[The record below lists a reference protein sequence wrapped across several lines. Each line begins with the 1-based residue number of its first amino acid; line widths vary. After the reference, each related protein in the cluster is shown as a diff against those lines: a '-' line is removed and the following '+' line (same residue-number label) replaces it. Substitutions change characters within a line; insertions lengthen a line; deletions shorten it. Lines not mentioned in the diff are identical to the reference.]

1 MLKWSLRVFALL
13 ILLIGVLLVVGYI
26 RSDNVCPTASTI
38 SGETILAAVQ
48 CEYGGPEDID
58 IATLAKPVPQANEI
72 LIKVQ
77 AASVNPLDWHYL
89 RGIPYLFRLSA
100 GLKKPNDIMVGVD
113 YSGIVEAVGED
124 VIRFSPGDEVFGGES
139 GAFSQY
145 LVVSSDRAMARKP
158 ANAPHS
164 WAAAMPIA
172 AVTALQAIRDIAKL
186 QAGQKVLINGA
197 SGGVGTYAIQ
207 LAKNLG
213 VEVTGVSS
221 GRNRELVLS
230 LGADHHIDYTK
241 QDFVDSAKKYDAVID
256 LVGNRSL
263 SEIRSVM
270 TESGICILLGGGSPE
285 DGRWIGP
292 LVTPI
297 KAILYSPFVSQT
309 FVTMLAHSNSN
320 DFEILAAIMESGQ
333 LKSVIDK
340 EYPLAQTADALHY
353 IETGRARGKVIIN
366 PQQ

>member
-1 MLKWSLRVFALL
+1 MLNWSLRVFGLL
-13 ILLIGVLLVVGYI
+13 IFLIIALLVVGYI
-26 RSDNVCPTASTI
+26 RSDNVCPTTSTPK
-38 SGETILAAVQ
+38 GETMLGAVQ
-48 CEYGGPEDID
+48 CEYGGPEDIA
-58 IATLAKPVPQANEI
+58 IATIAKPVPQADEI

-89 RGIPYLFRLSA
+89 RGIPYLLRLSA
-100 GLKKPNDIMVGVD
+100 GLKKPSDVMVGVD
-113 YSGIVEAVGED
+113 YSGTVEAVGESVD
-124 VIRFSPGDEVFGGES
+124 RYGPGDEVFGGKS

-145 LVVSSDRAMARKP
+145 LLVKSDRAMARKP

-172 AVTALQAIRDIAKL
+172 AITALQAIRDIAKL
-186 QAGQKVLINGA
+186 QPGQTVLINGA
-197 SGGVGTYAIQ
+197 SGGVGTYAVQ
-207 LAKNLG
+207 LAKNIG

-241 QDFVDSAKKYDAVID
+241 QDFVRGGKQYDVVID

-263 SEIRSVM
+263 SEIRSVL
-270 TESGICILLGGGSPE
+270 TKNGICILLSGGSPE
-285 DGRWIGP
+285 DGNWIGP
-292 LVTPI
+292 LITPI
-297 KAILYSPFVSQT
+297 KAMLYSPFVSQK
-309 FVTMLAHSNSN
+309 FVTMMAHSNTK

-340 EYPLAQTADALHY
+340 QYPLTQTADALHY

>member
-1 MLKWSLRVFALL
+1 MLKWSLRIMFLLVFLL
-13 ILLIGVLLVVGYI
+13 IALLVVGYI
-26 RSDNVCPTASTI
+26 RSDNVCPTTSTPN
-38 SGETILAAVQ
+38 GETMLGAVH
-48 CEYGGPEDID
+48 CEYGGPDDID
-58 IATLAKPVPQANEI
+58 IATLPKPVPQPDDI

-100 GLKKPNDIMVGVD
+100 GLKKPSDVMVGVD
-113 YSGIVEAVGED
+113 YSGTVEAVGKN
-124 VIRFSPGDEVFGGES
+124 VTRFSPGDEVFGGKS

-145 LVVSSDRAMARKP
+145 LLVKSDRAMARKP
-158 ANAPHS
+158 VNAPHA

-172 AVTALQAIRDIAKL
+172 AITALQAIRDIAKL
-186 QAGQKVLINGA
+186 QSGQKVLINGA

-207 LAKNLG
+207 LAKNIG

-241 QDFVDSAKKYDAVID
+241 QDFVDTETKYDAVID

-263 SEIRSVM
+263 SEIRSIM
-270 TESGICILLGGGSPE
+270 TENGVCILLSGGSPE
-285 DGRWIGP
+285 DGHWIGP
-292 LVTPI
+292 LVTPV
-297 KAILYSPFVSQT
+297 KAMLYSPFVSQT

-320 DFEILAAIMESGQ
+320 DLEILAAIMESGQ

-340 EYPLAQTADALHY
+340 EYSLAQTADALHY

>member
-1 MLKWSLRVFALL
+1 MLKWSLRVFVLL
-13 ILLIGVLLVVGYI
+13 IFLIVVLVVVGYI
-26 RSDNVCPTASTI
+26 RSDNVCPTMSTPK
-38 SGETILAAVQ
+38 GETMLGAVQ
-48 CEYGGPEDID
+48 CEYGGPDGID
-58 IATLAKPVPQANEI
+58 IATLAKPVPQADEI

-89 RGIPYLFRLSA
+89 RGIPYLLRLSA
-100 GLKKPNDIMVGVD
+100 GLKKPSDVMVGVD
-113 YSGIVEAVGED
+113 YSGIVEAVGEG
-124 VIRFSPGDEVFGGES
+124 VTRFSPGDEVFGGKS

-145 LVVSSDRAMARKP
+145 LLVKSDRAMARKP
-158 ANAPHS
+158 TNAPHS

-172 AVTALQAIRDIAKL
+172 AITALQAIRDIANL
-186 QAGQKVLINGA
+186 RAGQTVLINGA
-197 SGGVGTYAIQ
+197 SGGVGTYAVQ
-207 LAKNLG
+207 LAKNIG

-241 QDFVDSAKKYDAVID
+241 QDFVNGGKQYDAVID

-263 SEIRSVM
+263 SEIRSVL
-270 TESGICILLGGGSPE
+270 TENGICILLSGGSPE
-285 DGRWIGP
+285 DGHWIGP
-292 LVTPI
+292 LITPV
-297 KAILYSPFVSQT
+297 KAMLYSPFVSQT
-309 FVTMLAHSNSN
+309 FVTMMAQSNSK

-340 EYPLAQTADALHY
+340 QFPLAQTADALRY